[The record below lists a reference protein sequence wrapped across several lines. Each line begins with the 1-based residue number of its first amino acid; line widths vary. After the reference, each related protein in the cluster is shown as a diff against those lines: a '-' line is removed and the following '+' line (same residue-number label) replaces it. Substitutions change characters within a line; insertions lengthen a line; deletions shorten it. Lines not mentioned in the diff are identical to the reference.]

1 MTLQLSQIGL
11 TLGWTFIAV
20 TLCLAQTRP
29 TWPCLGCVVVVQCP
43 VAGQHL

>member
-20 TLCLAQTRP
+20 TLCLAQT
-29 TWPCLGCVVVVQCP
+29 GCGQP
-43 VAGQHL
+43 V